1 MSTVYTGQSSLI
13 EAGLFLPLRFYD
25 SLDQQERFKPLSE
38 GVSNNYSYV
47 YVDSLS
53 LIPFQIHT
61 EGYKVSVHAIC
72 VDTGEEIDLPNIE
85 AATNSEGGSGLQ
97 MTIYHGDAT
106 DVLEPNA
113 LYYLKI
119 VFSESTVY
127 SDIFKTLPDD
137 PGSNFVK
144 IKYKNTV
151 AVGDIEY
158 DDFATSSYT
167 NWCWLDADIH
177 KPTYPIRRESKE
189 NDRGDIRHSFQR
201 WDKVYTMEI
210 WVNEVMADF
219 LSLIPIHDSIEIT
232 FNGFTATCYDFA
244 FDPKWESISSVA
256 LATITFSTK
265 SVILSGYKGT
275 C

>member
-1 MSTVYTGQSSLI
+1 MSTVYTGQNSLI
-13 EAGLFLPLRFYD
+13 EAGLFLPLRIYS
-25 SLDQQERFKPLSE
+25 SLDQQERFKPLSQ
-38 GVSNNYSYV
+38 GVSNKYSYV
-47 YVDSLS
+47 YVDSLA
-53 LIPFQIHT
+53 LIPFQ
-61 EGYKVSVHAIC
+61 GYGLGVVTDVIAVC
-72 VDTGEEIDLPNIE
+72 VDTGEETSLPDIASKVN
-85 AATNSEGGSGLQ
+85 TLYGVYGYFGDGSC
-97 MTIYHGDAT
+97 
-106 DVLEPNA
+106 VLEPNT

-119 VFSESTVY
+119 VANNATLYSE
-127 SDIFKTLPDD
+127 IFKTLPDE
-137 PGSNFVK
+137 PGDNIIK
-144 IKYKNTV
+144 IEYWNTV
-151 AVGDIEY
+151 DVGDI
-158 DDFATSSYT
+158 FYT
-167 NWCWLDADIH
+167 NGFGHNWCWLDADIH

-244 FDPKWESISSVA
+244 FNPKWESISSVA

-265 SVILSGYKGT
+265 SVILSGFKGT